1 MNLRSVLNWEMFRLH
16 GTPVTLASLLTAALV
31 ILAGLAISR
40 VIQRGGHRAMAHRA
54 AANAGN
60 VQAVLRLTHY
70 AIMLMA
76 IATALQTVGID
87 LSTLFAA
94 GAILAFGL
102 GFAMQNIAQNF
113 VSGVILLVERTVK
126 PGDIVEV
133 DGQVVRVEELALRA
147 TLVRTRFEEE
157 MIVPNSL
164 LVQST
169 IKNFTLHDSLYRVR
183 TSIGVAYESDLRIVR
198 SVLETAAAS
207 LSVREVD
214 RAPLVLL
221 TDFGSSSVDFEVSVW
236 TRDPWS
242 ARRLQSQLNEAI
254 WWALQDAGI
263 GIPFPQRTVH
273 VDADLLDALRR

>member
-1 MNLRSVLNWEMFRLH
+1 MNLRNVLNWEMFRLH
-16 GTPVTLASLLTAALV
+16 GTSVTLASLLTALLV
-31 ILAGLAISR
+31 ILVGVAISR
-40 VIQRGGHRAMAHRA
+40 VIQRAAHRAMAHRA

-169 IKNFTLHDSLYRVR
+169 IKNFTLHDSLYRIR
-183 TSIGVAYESDLRIVR
+183 TSIGVAYESDLRAVTH
-198 SVLETAAAS
+198 VLETAAGA
-207 LSVREVD
+207 LAMRDAKREPV
-214 RAPLVLL
+214 VLL
-221 TDFGSSSVDFEVSVW
+221 TAFGPSSVNFEVSVW
-236 TRDPWS
+236 TNDPWG
-242 ARRLQSQLNEAI
+242 ARRLQSELNEAV
-254 WWALQDAGI
+254 WWALQEAGI
-263 GIPFPQRTVH
+263 GIPFPQRTLH
-273 VDADLLDALRR
+273 VDAGLLEALRR